1 MEKATK
7 VELKD
12 GIIMKTIGLLLKQ
25 TELVIYFVMYLDI
38 IKHDKSMV
46 PLIGPTQV
54 KGRIR
59 RSAVSLT
66 ALCYTHIF
74 KTIGLFILMYDP
86 TKRSARYTYIVL
98 ADCIFAIEAT
108 IEAVSVHETRA
119 IFKHTL
125 KKIIPGSF
133 FFNLLS
139 IRRNAVEPANDTK
152 QDMDVSLNLQTRRRG
167 ATVIHLAQT
176 GMHIGQLGI
185 H

>member
-7 VELKD
+7 VELRD

-38 IKHDKSMV
+38 IKHDKSMA

-74 KTIGLFILMYDP
+74 KTIGWCILMYDP
-86 TKRSARYTYIVL
+86 TNRTTRYTYLVL

-108 IEAVSVHETRA
+108 IEAVSVHETRT
-119 IFKHTL
+119 IFKNSL
-125 KKIIPGSF
+125 KKIIPGY
-133 FFNLLS
+133 LS
-139 IRRNAVEPANDTK
+139 LIHYPRWKNAVEPGNPE
-152 QDMDVSLNLQTRRRG
+152 
-167 ATVIHLAQT
+167 
-176 GMHIGQLGI
+176 
-185 H
+185 

>member
-1 MEKATK
+1 MK
-7 VELKD
+7 VELRD

-38 IKHDKSMV
+38 IKHDKSML

-108 IEAVSVHETRA
+108 IEAISVHETRT
-119 IFKHTL
+119 IFKHSL
-125 KKIIPGSF
+125 KKIIPGSLSL
-133 FFNLLS
+133 NLLP
-139 IRRNAVEPANDTK
+139 RRKNAVEPAKVTL

-167 ATVIHLAQT
+167 ATIIHLAQT
-176 GMHIGQLGI
+176 GIRIGQLEI
-185 H
+185 P